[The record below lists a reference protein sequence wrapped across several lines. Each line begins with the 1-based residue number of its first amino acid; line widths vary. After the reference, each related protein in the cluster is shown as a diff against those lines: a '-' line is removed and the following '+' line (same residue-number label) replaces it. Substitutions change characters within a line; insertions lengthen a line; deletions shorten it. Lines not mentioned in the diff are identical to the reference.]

1 MNKSFRFTLV
11 ICLIIAMCS
20 NEDTDEGK
28 VLSLEDTDSTTTT
41 AITEELAWTDVELI
55 LAQCIRDNG
64 YEVEDP
70 TSPGEL
76 RKTVTPLFIGK
87 TPEQQQELYAVI
99 QKCADD
105 NDIPLNATDTA
116 DPEQQAAI
124 LDAELEIAQCLRDKN
139 LEVGD
144 PTSETPL
151 RDLIR
156 PLVLA
161 SVITVQDVREL
172 VRECIEENGY
182 EVPENLREEND

>member
-1 MNKSFRFTLV
+1 MKKSTTFAIGIF
-11 ICLIIAMCS
+11 IIFAMCS
-20 NEDTDEGK
+20 NKNTEERK
-28 VLSLEDTDSTTTT
+28 VLSLEDTESTTTT
-41 AITEELAWTDVELI
+41 AVTEELAWTDVELI

-64 YEVEDP
+64 YEVADP

-76 RKTVTPLFIGK
+76 RKNVTPLFMGK

-105 NDIPLNATDTA
+105 NDIPLSATDTA

-151 RDLIR
+151 RDLLQ

-161 SVITVQDVREL
+161 GVITVQDVREL